1 MNANVTVLALA
12 LTLAPLLAA
21 APSPAPE
28 PAGPAAVRALVLA
41 AAEALSLAPVP
52 TASSFLSRR
61 GDPSLPDL
69 ERLLRARTK
78 VIRRLESTAA
88 APVLPTAEELA
99 RLGRLLDRVHELG
112 CQARIH
118 DAASEDD
125 LNFSAGLAVATGYLD
140 CARAIAAADAEG
152 R

>member
-21 APSPAPE
+21 APAPE

-52 TASSFLSRR
+52 TASAFLTRR
-61 GDPSLPDL
+61 GEPALPEF

-78 VIRRLESTAA
+78 VVRRLETAA
-88 APVLPTAEELA
+88 AAPLLPTAEELA
-99 RLGRLLDRVHELG
+99 HLGRFLDRLHELG
-112 CQARIH
+112 CRARIH
-118 DAASEDD
+118 EPASEED
-125 LNFSAGLAVATGYLD
+125 LNFSAGLAVAEGYLD

>member
-1 MNANVTVLALA
+1 MNANVTVLALT

-21 APSPAPE
+21 APTPE

-52 TASSFLSRR
+52 SASTFVGRR
-61 GDPSLPDL
+61 GDPALDEL
-69 ERLLRARTK
+69 ERLLRARSK
-78 VIRRLESTAA
+78 VIRRLEGAA
-88 APVLPTAEELA
+88 SAPTLPSAEDLA
-99 RLGRLLDRVHELG
+99 RLRRLLDRVHELG
-112 CQARIH
+112 CRARIH
-118 DAASEDD
+118 EAASADD
-125 LNFSAGLAVATGYLD
+125 LNFSAGLAVAEGYLD